1 MTNHVPFTY
10 KNGRERKMLERDAKI
25 LTKLG
30 RGTYLTADMRAAP
43 VVAPAPVPAAPT
55 QAPASTDPLDGLDA
69 KALHELA
76 KKEGVQVH
84 ANAGAERVRAAIRT
98 ARQGGQ

>member
-1 MTNHVPFTY
+1 MTNLVPFTY

-43 VVAPAPVPAAPT
+43 APAPAPVPVLA
-55 QAPASTDPLDGLDA
+55 DPLDGMDA
-69 KALHELA
+69 ESLHELA
-76 KKEGVQVH
+76 KREGVKVH
-84 ANAGAERVRAAIRT
+84 PNAGAERVRAAIRT
-98 ARQGGQ
+98 ARQGGE